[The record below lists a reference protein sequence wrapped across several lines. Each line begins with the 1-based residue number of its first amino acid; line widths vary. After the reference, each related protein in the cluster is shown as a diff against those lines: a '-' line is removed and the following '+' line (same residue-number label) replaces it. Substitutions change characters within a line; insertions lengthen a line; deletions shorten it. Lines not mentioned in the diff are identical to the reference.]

1 MAVYKFK
8 TNSLKT
14 PLKYSSF
21 LAGNSAYSPVSYD
34 SIATTTVG
42 AGGVSSVTFSSIPAT
57 YTHLQVR
64 YLAQTNRATYG
75 RDAIYLR
82 FNSDSATNYS
92 YHTLA
97 GDGGT
102 VYSGASGTQDKMLL
116 PEVGTTTAGAS
127 IFGVGVVDILS
138 YTNTSKN
145 KTVRSIGGGDH
156 NGTVASLGAEV
167 SLRSGAWY
175 STSAINSITFYPTSG
190 STISQYS
197 KIALYGIKGA

>member
-1 MAVYKFK
+1 MAVYKFS

-14 PLKYSSF
+14 PLKYSSL
-21 LAGNSAYSPVSYD
+21 LAGNAAYVPLAYD
-34 SIATTTVG
+34 SITTSTVG
-42 AGGVSSVTFSSIPAT
+42 SGGVASVTFSSIPAT

-64 YLAQTNRATYG
+64 YFAQTNRATYG

-102 VYSGASGTQDKMLL
+102 AYSGAAGTQDKMLL
-116 PEVGTTTAGAS
+116 PEVTTTTAGAS
-127 IFGVGVVDILS
+127 IFGGGIIDIMD
-138 YTNTSKN
+138 YKNTSKY

-197 KIALYGIKGA
+197 KFALYGIKGA